1 MHRIKFLLFLCLI
14 SLIMTSCDKS
24 TAEIPPE
31 SEVAASE
38 VEAIVSEAKEKHS
51 NIIFAMDT
59 VMELTVYS
67 ENDTVLS
74 LAADRISE
82 LESLFSVTLPDS
94 DISRLNSN
102 GLCTLENDTAEL
114 MKNALEI
121 CESTSGSL
129 DITVYPIVRAW
140 GFTTGEY
147 RIPSDSELKALLENV
162 DYTSLSL
169 NGNDATLSEGMQVDL
184 GSVAKGYT
192 GDVLC
197 DLFRQNGVTSALI
210 NLGGNVQ
217 TLGAKPNGSKW
228 KIAVQHPTDNE
239 NYLGIL
245 SIENMAAITSGGY
258 ERYFIGEDG
267 NHYCHIINPHTGK
280 PSDNGILSVT
290 VVGESGFLCDA
301 LSTALFV
308 MGLDEAKEYW
318 KSHSDFDFIIM
329 TADEKVYITE
339 GLCECFTLSDAYS
352 SLPLTVIER

>member
-1 MHRIKFLLFLCLI
+1 MHRIKFLLILSLV
-14 SLIMTSCDKS
+14 SLIMTGCTQTTVEISPE
-24 TAEIPPE
+24 AEAATRE
-31 SEVAASE
+31 SEAADSE
-38 VEAIVSEAKEKHS
+38 VKEKHS

-74 LAADRISE
+74 LAADRIAE
-82 LESLFSVTLPDS
+82 LEGSFSVTLSDS

-102 GLCTLENDTAEL
+102 GSCTLENDTAEL

-121 CESTSGSL
+121 CESTSGNL

-147 RIPSDSELKALLENV
+147 RIPSDNELESLLENV
-162 DYTSLSL
+162 DYTSVSLS
-169 NGNDATLSEGMQVDL
+169 GNEATLNDGMQVDL

-197 DLFRQNGVTSALI
+197 ELFRQNGVTSALI

-217 TLGAKPNGSKW
+217 TLGAKPDGSKW

-245 SIENMAAITSGGY
+245 TLENMAAITSGGY

-267 NHYCHIINPHTGK
+267 KHYCHIINPHTGK
-280 PSDNGILSVT
+280 PSDSGILSVT
-290 VVGESGFLCDA
+290 IVGESGLLCDA

-308 MGLDEAKEYW
+308 MGLDEAEEYW
-318 KSHSDFDFIIM
+318 SSHSDFDFIIM

-339 GLCECFTLSDAYS
+339 GLCECFTISDAYS